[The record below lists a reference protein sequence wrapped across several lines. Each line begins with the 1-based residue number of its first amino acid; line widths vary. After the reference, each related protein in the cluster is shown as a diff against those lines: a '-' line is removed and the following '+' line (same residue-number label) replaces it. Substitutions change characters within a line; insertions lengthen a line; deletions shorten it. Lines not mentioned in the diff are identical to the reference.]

1 MTAARC
7 AGLEAKVRPW
17 LLLSIGAVL
26 LIVACGGGS
35 DAAPTSTATTAP
47 AQATPTSPPAA
58 TPTPAAGPSLANTPV
73 AAALSVIYKVEGGR
87 SVTPAAAEL
96 PVPSGSVEA
105 RWYQADGR
113 FVVFYAGLALAEAG
127 PLCPGNSIQTAT
139 GFLHITNGPTGAG
152 ACTGVQNPA
161 AADEGVRLCGG
172 SVFYVTRI
180 PVDAEGTLYGTIERF
195 LADGTIIGLT
205 SRVAADRDRTP
216 AIDLSGCEAVAS

>member
-73 AAALSVIYKVEGGR
+73 VAALSVIYKVEGGR
-87 SVTPAAAEL
+87 SVTPAAEL

-180 PVDAEGTLYGTIERF
+180 PVDAEGTLYGTVERF

-216 AIDLSGCEAVAS
+216 AIDLSGCEAVTS